1 MHGKLAKNLKDMK
14 RTIACMLCVALCCML
29 STIRIYAVAPLPGL
43 GLVEPKHPKAPFEIL
58 FHDSKS
64 NIQRVVPRQR
74 TPKINLAPKGLLMLV
89 EFSDVTFDQMNTQ
102 QAFDSLA
109 NGNDYTYN
117 GATGSCQAYFK
128 AQSNGQY
135 APEFDVV
142 GPLTLPHPTAY
153 YGANDADGN
162 DQYVV
167 DFVLDACNAADQ
179 MGIDFSQYDNDEDG
193 IVDFV
198 YIIYAGYAESE
209 SAISNHIWPHNWD
222 LISALYFGYTNQKEY
237 YANSET
243 DYKLPSYDG
252 KLVNSYA
259 CSNELRKTTD
269 KRAGIG
275 TICHEFSHVLGLP
288 DYYLT
293 TASPVVQQ
301 RETPGAWSLM
311 GYGNYL
317 NNGNTPP
324 NYSVYDK
331 YYLGWLEP
339 EVLAQTKTLEIPADG
354 QTTYMLASNEK
365 HVVDGACRTDTVYYI
380 ENRQQ
385 EGWDAYLPGHGM
397 LIWRVIF
404 NEEDWHQNCPNDYVA
419 RYRLISAKKTSSPY
433 TTTKPK
439 PEVPFPGSS
448 NVTEYAPF
456 SHNKIVNIQET
467 NGLITCDFITTTVS
481 SDVENIEVPLTGIWY
496 NILGQPIDPH
506 TYKGV
511 AIHNNK
517 KYLLR

>member
-1 MHGKLAKNLKDMK
+1 
-14 RTIACMLCVALCCML
+14 
-29 STIRIYAVAPLPGL
+29 
-43 GLVEPKHPKAPFEIL
+43 
-58 FHDSKS
+58 
-64 NIQRVVPRQR
+64 
-74 TPKINLAPKGLLMLV
+74 
-89 EFSDVTFDQMNTQ
+89 
-102 QAFDSLA
+102 
-109 NGNDYTYN
+109 
-117 GATGSCQAYFK
+117 
-128 AQSNGQY
+128 
-135 APEFDVV
+135 
-142 GPLTLPHPTAY
+142 
-153 YGANDADGN
+153 
-162 DQYVV
+162 
-167 DFVLDACNAADQ
+167 
-179 MGIDFSQYDNDEDG
+179 
-193 IVDFV
+193 
-198 YIIYAGYAESE
+198 
-209 SAISNHIWPHNWD
+209 
-222 LISALYFGYTNQKEY
+222 
-237 YANSET
+237 
-243 DYKLPSYDG
+243 
-252 KLVNSYA
+252 
-259 CSNELRKTTD
+259 
-269 KRAGIG
+269 
-275 TICHEFSHVLGLP
+275 
-288 DYYLT
+288 
-293 TASPVVQQ
+293 
-301 RETPGAWSLM
+301 
-311 GYGNYL
+311 
-317 NNGNTPP
+317 
-324 NYSVYDK
+324 
-331 YYLGWLEP
+331 
-339 EVLAQTKTLEIPADG
+339 VLAQTKTLEIPADG

-456 SHNKIVNIQET
+456 SHNKIENIQET